1 MSQLTVYSDKAVVSM
16 NYVLIRNI
24 VMFARVKRLYE
35 EVGGTALRQERKQSE
50 CRNGLS

>member
-24 VMFARVKRLYE
+24 VMFAIVQSLNMKK
-35 EVGGTALRQERKQSE
+35 QEGQ
-50 CRNGLS
+50 L